1 MEAHRREFQQ
11 KLEQTVPFFIKRNR
25 VEPLVEKN
33 LKKNELILTPV
44 NLQAIVIMEAS
55 NHPV

>member
-11 KLEQTVPFFIKRNR
+11 KLKQTVPFFIKRNR